1 MSTYLF
7 ERVSKFKFLDFVIA
21 LVAMCQFAPVYAQKS
36 STKTRKNPTVEAMRL
51 RGDVSCMKI
60 YHNSWSTKFGERVDD
75 EPFLKQVLYFDSGH
89 RLVCLEE
96 KADFITKA
104 KYEAG
109 NDTSYKIYVYEY
121 EYDADGNLTTI
132 DCYECGYKFLSYDLE
147 WKMRLILEDGV
158 IVAHK
163 YNRNGNEMDLLK
175 PYNAA
180 TGIEGSNFHVESD
193 EYVFAFEMIP
203 KNGPNS
209 FVDEKNKSKVNA
221 NYYWQY
227 NSDNQLVKLSKGL
240 SSSFLKANFGYDDK
254 GNLAVID
261 FYYDVDGDASGEKW
275 TVEYTYGDFEESAK
289 HSMAAREEEK
299 LKRKEREQAI
309 KDSIRAA
316 KAEEIEYQ
324 RKRQATLD
332 SLAKVREKEAEL
344 QRVMQDSIKKVKV
357 KEYMEKQ
364 KKEQKKKK
372 IKRRVGSFLKSVLGD
387 CKRETFDAGVP
398 FKRLVAACSC
408 QIFLY
413 GSHEFS
419 SNKYSASPGGC
430 VIYCADYANKIHPQR
445 FG

>member
-1 MSTYLF
+1 MSSYLF
-7 ERVSKFKFLDFVIA
+7 KRVSKFKFLNFVIVLLA
-21 LVAMCQFAPVYAQKS
+21 IFSDVPVCAQKS

-60 YHNSWSTKFGERVDD
+60 YHNFWSTKFGERVDD
-75 EPFLKQVLYFDSGH
+75 EPLLKQVLYFDSGH

-96 KADFITKA
+96 KGDFITKA

-132 DCYECGYKFLSYDLE
+132 DCYECGYKFLNYDLE
-147 WKMRLILEDGV
+147 WKMRLIPEDGV

-163 YNRNGNEMDLLK
+163 YNGNGNEMDRLK
-175 PYNAA
+175 PYNVA
-180 TGIEGSNFHVESD
+180 TGIEGSHFHVESD

-240 SSSFLKANFGYDDK
+240 DSSFLKANFGYDDK

-289 HSMAAREEEK
+289 RSYEGRMEEK
-299 LKRKEREQAI
+299 KRKEELERSRR
-309 KDSIRAA
+309 DSINAA
-316 KAEEIEYQ
+316 KAAEKEYQ
-324 RKRQATLD
+324 RIRQD
-332 SLAKVREKEAEL
+332 SIAKAFEKEAEL
-344 QRVMQDSIKKVKV
+344 QRIMRDSIQKV
-357 KEYMEKQ
+357 KEKEYLEKQ
-364 KKEQKKKK
+364 KKEQKKERKDKIRKQINNFFKK
-372 IKRRVGSFLKSVLGD
+372 QAMGVCRQEVFDKKGFYRKEVTCLTPKCLKGNRRIEYYKFSSLLDGFIFFRVGV
-387 CKRETFDAGVP
+387 
-398 FKRLVAACSC
+398 
-408 QIFLY
+408 Q
-413 GSHEFS
+413 
-419 SNKYSASPGGC
+419 
-430 VIYCADYANKIHPQR
+430 
-445 FG
+445 